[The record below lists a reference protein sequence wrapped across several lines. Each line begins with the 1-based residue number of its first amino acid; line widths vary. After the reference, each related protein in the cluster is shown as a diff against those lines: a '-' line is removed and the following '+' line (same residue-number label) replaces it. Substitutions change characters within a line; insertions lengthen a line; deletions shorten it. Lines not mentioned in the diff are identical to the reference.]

1 MEVYGH
7 PSPVRFVQSSQLA
20 AKFFAFV
27 KGEGICRL
35 NLSFHLSC
43 ALMVH

>member
-7 PSPVRFVQSSQLA
+7 PSDVRFAESSQLA

-27 KGEGICRL
+27 NGVGICRL
-35 NLSFHLSC
+35 QLSFHLSYV
-43 ALMVH
+43 LMAH